1 MILDLRTMYVVVSMT
16 CIVLGAM
23 QLAAYATRRFERW
36 PGWWGL
42 SNILVGLGTLGI
54 GLRGYLPDVVTVDL
68 SNIVTL
74 AGYLLLVVSVKVFAG
89 RPVRWWRY
97 GAITAVAALLFM
109 FLWGDPAD
117 YRARIAFFSML
128 CAAFDLMIVR
138 EGLRLARRE
147 PLASAWLL
155 VGLFGMT
162 SAIFAIRTVLAL
174 GDDLNGSSLFASQ
187 AGLYQWL
194 AVTANIFVTLRGL
207 TLLLMGAER
216 SQQRL
221 LALAQA
227 DPLTGALNRVGLQ
240 RMAARLA
247 QPRPGGRAAA
257 VAALVIDLDHF
268 KAINDTCGHEAGD
281 SVLRL
286 FVAVARQELRRL
298 DILARQ
304 GGDEF
309 VVLLP
314 HASLQDAAAIAER
327 IRRAFAKAPLD
338 FASRGV
344 RPTLSIGVAEGDI
357 GAEGLEAILHRA
369 DTALYRSK
377 RQGRNRVSGAAG

>member
-42 SNILVGLGTLGI
+42 SNVLVGLGTLGV
-54 GLRGYLPDVVTVDL
+54 GLRGYLPDAVTVDL
-68 SNIVTL
+68 ANIVTL

-89 RPVRWWRY
+89 RPVRGWRY
-97 GAITAVAALLFM
+97 GVMTGVAALLFV
-109 FLWGDPAD
+109 FLWNDPAD
-117 YRARIAFFSML
+117 YRARIAFFSAL
-128 CAAFDLMIVR
+128 CAAFDLVVVH

-162 SAIFAIRTVLAL
+162 SAIFAVRTGLAL
-174 GDDLNGSSLFASQ
+174 TNDLNGPSLFASQ

-227 DPLTGALNRVGLQ
+227 DSLTGALNRVGLQ
-240 RMAARLA
+240 YMAERLA
-247 QPRPGGRAAA
+247 QPRGRAAA

-268 KAINDTCGHEAGD
+268 KAVNDTCGHEAGD

-286 FVAVARQELRRL
+286 FVAVARRELRSH
-298 DILARQ
+298 DVLARQ

-314 HASLQDAAAIAER
+314 HVSLRDAAAIAER
-327 IRRAFAKAPLD
+327 MRRAFAKAPLD
-338 FASRGV
+338 FSARGL

-377 RQGRNRVSGAAG
+377 RQGRNRVSDLVG